1 MYPTGH
7 SAMDQ
12 KSGASPDQ
20 SYAEKHNAIYNH
32 RRLLM
37 IVSFK
42 RDEAYS
48 FDNSVVIEQALK
60 HKMPL
65 YDHTTQE
72 VEYTEEEHV
81 ESITI
86 THRTVLK
93 SLIAALTSC
102 LEAQQHRS
110 VNNLMY
116 HIDNS
121 PNKKGV

>member
-1 MYPTGH
+1 
-7 SAMDQ
+7 
-12 KSGASPDQ
+12 
-20 SYAEKHNAIYNH
+20 
-32 RRLLM
+32 M

-48 FDNSVVIEQALK
+48 FENSVVIEQAK
-60 HKMPL
+60 H
-65 YDHTTQE
+65 DGI
-72 VEYTEEEHV
+72 EYV

-93 SLIAALTSC
+93 ALITALESC

-121 PNKKGV
+121 PDKKGV

>member
-1 MYPTGH
+1 
-7 SAMDQ
+7 MDQ

-20 SYAEKHNAIYNH
+20 SYAEKHNAIYNR
-32 RRLLM
+32 RRLPM

-48 FDNSVVIEQALK
+48 FDNSVVIEQA
-60 HKMPL
+60 HPHSN
-65 YDHTTQE
+65 DG
-72 VEYTEEEHV
+72 VEYV

-93 SLIAALTSC
+93 SLITALTSC

>member
-1 MYPTGH
+1 
-7 SAMDQ
+7 
-12 KSGASPDQ
+12 
-20 SYAEKHNAIYNH
+20 
-32 RRLLM
+32 M

-86 THRTVLK
+86 THRTV
-93 SLIAALTSC
+93 
-102 LEAQQHRS
+102 
-110 VNNLMY
+110 NNLMY

>member
-1 MYPTGH
+1 
-7 SAMDQ
+7 
-12 KSGASPDQ
+12 
-20 SYAEKHNAIYNH
+20 
-32 RRLLM
+32 M

-48 FDNSVVIEQALK
+48 FDNSVVIEQAK
-60 HKMPL
+60 H
-65 YDHTTQE
+65 E
-72 VEYTEEEHV
+72 GVEYV

>member
-1 MYPTGH
+1 
-7 SAMDQ
+7 MDQ
-12 KSGASPDQ
+12 KSGANPDQ

-32 RRLLM
+32 RRLPM

-48 FDNSVVIEQALK
+48 FENSVVIEQALK
-60 HKMPL
+60 HKKPV
-65 YDHTTQE
+65 YDPVTLEGSYEET
-72 VEYTEEEHV
+72 EYV

-93 SLIAALTSC
+93 ALITALESC

-121 PNKKGV
+121 PHKKGV